1 MFLAQPTIDMDIETF
16 RLYCLA
22 KPGVTEHLPFDD
34 RTLVFKVGGKM
45 FALCDLEEFNSA
57 NLKCDPERAVELRE
71 QYDAVTPGYHMNK
84 THWNTVKV
92 DGDVNGRMLRE
103 LVDHSYELIVSSLPK
118 REREKLC

>member
-1 MFLAQPTIDMDIETF
+1 MDIETF

-71 QYDAVTPGYHMNK
+71 RYDAVTPGYHMNK

-92 DGDVNGRMLRE
+92 AGDVNGRMLQE
-103 LVDHSYELIVSSLPK
+103 LIDHSYELIVSSLPK